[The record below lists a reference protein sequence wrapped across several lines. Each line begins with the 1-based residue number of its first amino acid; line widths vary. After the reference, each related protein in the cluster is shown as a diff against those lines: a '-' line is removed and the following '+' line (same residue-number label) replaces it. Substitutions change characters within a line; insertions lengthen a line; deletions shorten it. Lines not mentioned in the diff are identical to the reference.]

1 MKKFIGF
8 FLLSC
13 SINTLADINL
23 RSKFAGVWSR
33 DCANT
38 NVDRIYRVN
47 NLIGE
52 DESTQKRTDGEILS
66 KSKYNF
72 QAVTE
77 KKFKLNLTTSVFKEG
92 KVIRT
97 SKGEVIHEFV
107 EDLKGINYNKTKL
120 ISSIII
126 QDNGEKLQVVKDG
139 LIYSKQADGSMK
151 ETGATSI
158 MERCLN

>member
-1 MKKFIGF
+1 
-8 FLLSC
+8 
-13 SINTLADINL
+13 LADINL

-38 NVDRIYRVN
+38 NVERFYRVN

-66 KSKYNF
+66 KSKYKF

-77 KKFKLNLTTSVFKEG
+77 KKFKLNITNSVFKEG

-97 SKGEVIHEFV
+97 SKAEVLHEFV

-151 ETGATSI
+151 ETGATPI
-158 MERCLN
+158 FERCLN